1 MKFTSIQMKK
11 GAELKNTKLTIEGYE
26 ELNEE
31 YKDFCQFFFFL
42 ENLLIMKQG
51 NSNCSNLK
59 IDESIMNKIYPYL
72 QSNKPK
78 ITYGAYVARYFYQN
92 EMYLESKSTI
102 KNIKQILEEEING
115 IKEETDNIEVR
126 LNNLFSK

>member
-1 MKFTSIQMKK
+1 MKNSEEQ
-11 GAELKNTKLTIEGYE
+11 KNTKLTIEEYE

-51 NSNCSNLK
+51 NNKSNNLK

-72 QSNKPK
+72 KTNKPK
-78 ITYGAYVARYFYQN
+78 ITYGAYLARYFYQN
-92 EMYLESKSTI
+92 QMYLESKSTI
-102 KNIKQILEEEING
+102 QNIKPILEEEING
-115 IKEETDNIEVR
+115 IKEETDNIEIR
-126 LNNLFSK
+126 LNSLFSK